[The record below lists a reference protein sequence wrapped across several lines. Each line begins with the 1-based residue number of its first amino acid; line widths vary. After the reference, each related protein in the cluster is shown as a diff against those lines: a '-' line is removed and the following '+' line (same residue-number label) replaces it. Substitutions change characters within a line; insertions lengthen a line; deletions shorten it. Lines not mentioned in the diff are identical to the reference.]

1 MSKRIPRM
9 LCALIV
15 AAALLLAS
23 VSALADSIDVRLNTT
38 TKVYQKASSS
48 ARSVK
53 VPKGLRVKL
62 EACAEGWG
70 KIAYKSYTAYVKLK
84 YLDRVDPLKAYVTE
98 SASIY
103 QDASGSKRLC
113 RVSQGTVV
121 YVVGVDGSYVRVQ
134 NAAGT
139 QTGYIKPSK
148 LSSSKVSYSTSSSAS
163 GSDSVPDSLSATLAG
178 AEKSKIERA
187 IYVAQA
193 LIGTPYA
200 SKANPPKTFD
210 CASYAYY
217 CFRKADGITLKGTSK
232 AQGYDDTYDKVDYD
246 HLKRGDLVCFD
257 TVSDDDLSDH
267 VGIYLG
273 SGYFLHASSAAKKVM
288 LSSLSSGYYKRTFSW
303 GRRIINE

>member
-113 RVSQGTVV
+113 KVSQGTVV

-134 NAAGT
+134 NDAGT

-217 CFRKADGITLKGTSK
+217 CFRRADGITLEGTSK
-232 AQGYDDTYDKVDYD
+232 AQGYDDTYEKVDYD

-257 TVSDDDLSDH
+257 TVSDDDLCDH